1 MRSTRHRPGWALHAA
16 ASSKQA
22 PARALHADGVLE
34 QRKHS
39 TVDGRWTVTG
49 ADSLGTGRDCD
60 GVVVTLTAPASPRFP
75 DGTWTATSG
84 KTGTFAV
91 AKE

>member
-1 MRSTRHRPGWALHAA
+1 
-16 ASSKQA
+16 
-22 PARALHADGVLE
+22 
-34 QRKHS
+34 
-39 TVDGRWTVTG
+39 VTG
-49 ADSLGTGRDCD
+49 TDIVGTGRDCD

>member
-1 MRSTRHRPGWALHAA
+1 
-16 ASSKQA
+16 
-22 PARALHADGVLE
+22 
-34 QRKHS
+34 
-39 TVDGRWTVTG
+39 VTG
-49 ADSLGTGRDCD
+49 TDFVGTGHDSD

-75 DGTWTATSG
+75 DGTWAAASG